1 MRVKIETVSALE
13 VTTKTPNSFET
24 RAPSTSL
31 CPAGPLSAAVMV
43 PFESKV
49 RINGVGLFG
58 FQFSWAIGP
67 VEINETYVEPAVKA
81 DPVEGKR

>member
-31 CPAGPLSAAVMV
+31 CPAGALSAAVMV
-43 PFESKV
+43 PFED
-49 RINGVGLFG
+49 RIAFFNANTLEDL
-58 FQFSWAIGP
+58 QALP
-67 VEINETYVEPAVKA
+67 LP
-81 DPVEGKR
+81 DPV